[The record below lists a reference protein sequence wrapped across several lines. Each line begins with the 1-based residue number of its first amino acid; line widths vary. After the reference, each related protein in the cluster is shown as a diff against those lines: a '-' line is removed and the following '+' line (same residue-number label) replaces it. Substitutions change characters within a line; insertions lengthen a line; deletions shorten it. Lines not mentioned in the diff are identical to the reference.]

1 MKKLCIITCLLLVV
15 SCNNNTS
22 KTSISDAV
30 VQDYNDL
37 FTATEEQKLSEKIIN
52 YEKLTTN
59 QICIYTIDSIP
70 NNEKILYHA
79 TTLAQKLGVG
89 IKEKDNGLLI
99 LISYY
104 DRDMAIATGY
114 GVEKVITDSIAKT
127 IIKQTI
133 VPRFKDS
140 LYFEGVT
147 IGLDSIISKWK

>member
-1 MKKLCIITCLLLVV
+1 MKKLCITTCLLLVV
-15 SCNNNTS
+15 SCNNDTS

-79 TTLAQKLGVG
+79 TNLAQRLGVG